1 MKKHQGP
8 LNEQEAFS
16 KKELISQLII
26 VSIMLICFEEFILWI
41 NIQEYGSLAAV
52 LKDQDRLLAKV
63 LLAIVRLIV

>member
-1 MKKHQGP
+1 MNKHQGP